1 MPPQVVVCSSSSEC
15 IMSAAFFTELRNG
28 VNSRDSNIDDKMD
41 QIRELLYGEFKR
53 DSDARIAL
61 IEARVRELE
70 SGLHRKLDAIQA
82 QIGALSSSVKSDQS
96 ATFDE
101 LSRSVLELGERI
113 RHIPRG

>member
-1 MPPQVVVCSSSSEC
+1 
-15 IMSAAFFTELRNG
+15 MSAAFFTELRNG
-28 VNSRDSNIDDKMD
+28 SSVKDSFDDNKME

-70 SGLHRKLDAIQA
+70 TGLHRKLDAIQK
-82 QIGALSSSVKSDQS
+82 QIEDLSGTMKSDRS
-96 ATFDE
+96 ASFDE

-113 RHIPRG
+113 RSISRG

>member
-1 MPPQVVVCSSSSEC
+1 
-15 IMSAAFFTELRNG
+15 MSAAFFTELRNG

-82 QIGALSSSVKSDQS
+82 QIEALSGSVKSDQAQS
-96 ATFDE
+96 FDE
-101 LSRSVLELGERI
+101 LSRSVLELGQRI
-113 RHIPRG
+113 GQIRRG

>member
-1 MPPQVVVCSSSSEC
+1 
-15 IMSAAFFTELRNG
+15 MSTAFFTELRNG
-28 VNSRDSNIDDKMD
+28 TNSRDSFDDNKME

-70 SGLHRKLDAIQA
+70 TGLHRKLDAIQV
-82 QIGALSSSVKSDQS
+82 QIEALSGSMKSERRAS
-96 ATFDE
+96 FDE

-113 RHIPRG
+113 RSITHG

>member
-1 MPPQVVVCSSSSEC
+1 
-15 IMSAAFFTELRNG
+15 MSAAFFTELRNG
-28 VNSRDSNIDDKMD
+28 VGRDSNLDDKME

-82 QIGALSSSVKSDQS
+82 QIEALSGGVKAEQ
-96 ATFDE
+96 AAAFDD
-101 LSRSVLELGERI
+101 LSHSVLELGERI
-113 RHIPRG
+113 RRIPRG